1 MQRFGEWSDA
11 QLLREQAD
19 VTRPCHCT
27 TILATAMLWRTF
39 SRVGNFGFS
48 VTINKTTKR
57 NFNILSALPAPSWT
71 RRKHGEFGKEFA
83 LCVTDLINQNVLTSK
98 FKFYLFSFSAKRD
111 DAKLWDEYA
120 EHGTGF
126 SIGFVPKIFVGDTM
140 TVSQRANENAH
151 VGRVVYG
158 DRKTLYRHN
167 KVIERAAK
175 VTREIAA
182 ANGHLLRREAV
193 HVEYINAMAKEYI
206 ARQLI
211 WRCLTAKRGPR
222 WEHQS
227 EVRFVFLN
235 QSSKF
240 EGIEETFR
248 DDNKFPTLR
257 PAAARLHCG
266 DHHRLRRTKRCRSDM
281 ARFLQDY
288 GYSGV
293 PVIRSLK
300 SPTTAVPAS

>member
-1 MQRFGEWSDA
+1 
-11 QLLREQAD
+11 
-19 VTRPCHCT
+19 
-27 TILATAMLWRTF
+27 
-39 SRVGNFGFS
+39 
-48 VTINKTTKR
+48 
-57 NFNILSALPAPSWT
+57 
-71 RRKHGEFGKEFA
+71 
-83 LCVTDLINQNVLTSK
+83 
-98 FKFYLFSFSAKRD
+98 
-111 DAKLWDEYA
+111 
-120 EHGTGF
+120 
-126 SIGFVPKIFVGDTM
+126 M

-175 VTREIAA
+175 VTHQIAA
-182 ANGHLLRREAV
+182 ANRHLLRREAV

-227 EVRFVFLN
+227 EVRFVCLN

-248 DDNKFPTLR
+248 GRQYVPYPPDPLPHDFIAEIMIGS
-257 PAAARLHCG
+257 AAPKDAEA
-266 DHHRLRRTKRCRSDM
+266 DV